1 MSIFDEKLLKVPP
14 KYHPVAEIR
23 HLVSLQKRS
32 IHHICDLKISLA
44 SSRDKTFSCQIAGAR
59 LRLWPPDI
67 GGRGAG
73 REASWQRGREGRGR
87 GGKFISTLFPK
98 MLILGLDNRKDAA
111 KITMKSFPQ
120 RHLVTSD
127 FKMHLQ
133 KSTLSAYSGFQV
145 SALAG
150 AS

>member
-44 SSRDKTFSCQIAGAR
+44 SSRDKAFGCQIGGAGR
-59 LRLWPPDI
+59 RRGPPGG

-127 FKMHLQ
+127 FKMNLQ
-133 KSTLSAYSGFQV
+133 KSTLSAYYGFPGNG
-145 SALAG
+145 LGG
-150 AS
+150 AA